1 MNRLLLSL
9 SVAVLLC
16 AVLASAEAKTST
28 KALLEKLAAA
38 RRNKV
43 AEATKDVDARNLRAL
58 VQRRVVAAKEKIAV
72 THGNRFELKRNGG
85 AAPTEACTVVK
96 GAEVLDHLLEG
107 ASKRGLDLFSKSTN
121 HLTSTKKS
129 YQEVFMSGECILG
142 ASYAFA
148 FAPCSVGVLA
158 AVDMMQDV
166 DWESIDWSQVTEH
179 DIAVGVLTF
188 VEWWTENKCTEF
200 FTTVDDFYR
209 YVWAIFWD
217 DLEETECYHKLPQ
230 SEDGTVDWVKA
241 FSNVNSMDP
250 AAWEKVPE
258 PTTECELFEL
268 VGEIYFD
275 FFFINYFDV
284 LPTDVLEDM
293 FNDYGVNDAI
303 NPYFG
308 YEYFEN
314 KYGGSDLGSA

>member
-1 MNRLLLSL
+1 MNRLLLSCA
-9 SVAVLLC
+9 VAVLLC
-16 AVLASAEAKTST
+16 AVLASAEAKTNT

-43 AEATKDVDARNLRAL
+43 AAATKDVDARNLRAL
-58 VQRRVVAAKEKIAV
+58 VQRRLAAAKEKVAV

-85 AAPTEACTVVK
+85 AAPNEACNMVK
-96 GAEVLDHLLEG
+96 GAEVLDHLLAG
-107 ASKRGLDLFSKSTN
+107 GSKRGIDLFAKSTK

-129 YQEVFMSGECILG
+129 YEEVFMAGEYILG

-158 AVDMMQDV
+158 GMDMMADV

-179 DIAVGVLTF
+179 DIAVSVLTF

-200 FTTVDDFYR
+200 FTTVDDFFR

-217 DLEETECYHKLPQ
+217 DLEETECYHQLPQ
-230 SEDGTVDWVKA
+230 NEDGSVDWVNA

-250 AAWEKVPE
+250 AAWEQVPE

-268 VGEIYFD
+268 VGEIFFD

-303 NPYFG
+303 HPYFG

-314 KYGGSDLGSA
+314 KYGGSDSA